1 MEFFDRLYLGFEAE
15 YYIMGRLFGA
25 GYEAFK
31 LPADFGFD
39 ILVTNQKE
47 QSLKSNRTQRNIQ
60 PPYALQ
66 IKSRRIKEETFY
78 DGPNGRPET
87 RVKFSIKKQDID
99 LMLAQDNSY
108 LICVI
113 FISDASGLITNK
125 IISFWLDKFHLQYIK
140 SLGCFREKLD
150 AKGIYELQSCIRL
163 RPTVDTESFIDENL
177 VNKGKLTQE
186 GKKFL
191 LDKLPKTLQLN
202 WEATEYISLVRPPKN
217 DKNSDP
223 FVVRAIPSAL
233 TDFKN
238 LGMKISLNL
247 E

>member
-47 QSLKSNRTQRNIQ
+47 QALKSKIKQRHIQ

-66 IKSRRIKEETFY
+66 IKSRRIKENEFS
-78 DGPNGRPET
+78 DGPNGRPQAM
-87 RVKFSIKKQDID
+87 VKFSIKRQDID

-108 LICVI
+108 LVCVI
-113 FISDASGLITNK
+113 FISDTIGLITNK
-125 IISFWLDKFHLQYIK
+125 VISFWLDKFHLEYIK
-140 SLGCFREKLD
+140 SLGCFREQLD
-150 AKGIYELQSCIRL
+150 NKDVYELKSCIRL
-163 RPTVDTESFIDENL
+163 LPKINTENFLDENL
-177 VNKGKLTQE
+177 VNKEMLTQE

-191 LDKLPKTLQLN
+191 LDKLPQTLQRN
-202 WEATEYISLVRPPKN
+202 WKANEYISIVRPYKN
-217 DKNSDP
+217 KKNSEP
-223 FVVRAIPSAL
+223 TVVRPIPQKL
-233 TDFKN
+233 TDLKN
-238 LGMKISLNL
+238 IGMKITLDL